1 MFYLLTQRNRSFRWA
16 IGQLANIEQC
26 NTERELDEALNSL
39 PESLTETYERVLS
52 TIKHPQDIENLRTLL
67 CWLLHTR
74 RPLRIEELRET
85 IGINKFEKPHFDS
98 RKRLSQRPKLLDQCT
113 FLVVIDEASDME
125 DPFSIEV
132 DNVQPSAG
140 PEWQDALVLRLA
152 HSSVVQLLERTE
164 TLSDHSRQFAIP
176 KTEGHILIA
185 QSCLAYMLHLDSA
198 AAPLETA
205 HGCPLLNYATRYWYY
220 HVQQSE
226 THDERLA
233 GLIDDVL
240 QSRWSIYRL
249 VTYPNI
255 STRYNPWQGS
265 GQGENVEENAKGFSL
280 CTVCRSISYQQ
291 LEKPRGIRHRTYASL
306 VTSAHECRLCE
317 MIHCALLQFGI
328 ARRCQISSRTIL
340 SLETSEILAREVDAE
355 IRRIASNSGII
366 TLRRETQ
373 NPFLLINYYCFFGR
387 LHLYT
392 SPGAS
397 LQNRGLVVAN
407 YWPLY

>member
-1 MFYLLTQRNRSFRWA
+1 M
-16 IGQLANIEQC
+16 
-26 NTERELDEALNSL
+26 DEALNSL

-52 TIKHPQDIENLRTLL
+52 TIKHPQDVESLRTLL

-85 IGINKFEKPHFDS
+85 TGISNLEKPQFDS
-98 RKRLSQRPKLLDQCT
+98 RTRLSQRPKILDQCT

-125 DPFSIEV
+125 DPFSMEV

-140 PEWQDALVLRLA
+140 PKWQDDSVLRLA
-152 HSSVVQLLERTE
+152 HSSVVQFLERTE
-164 TLSDHSRQFAIP
+164 KLSDHSRQFTIP
-176 KTEGHILIA
+176 KPEGHVLIA
-185 QSCLAYMLHLDSA
+185 QSCLAYMLRLDSA
-198 AAPLETA
+198 ATPIEAT
-205 HGCPLLNYATRYWYY
+205 HGGPFLNYATQYWYY
-220 HVQQSE
+220 HVQQSQ

-240 QSRWSIYRL
+240 RSRWNIYRL

-255 STRYNPWQGS
+255 STRYNPWQGPV
-265 GQGENVEENAKGFSL
+265 QGKSVEENAQGFSL
-280 CTVCRSISYQQ
+280 CTVCRRISYQQ
-291 LEKPRGIRHRTYASL
+291 LEKPGGMRHRTYATL

-340 SLETSEILAREVDAE
+340 SLETSEILAREIDSE
-355 IRRIASNSGII
+355 IRQIASNSEFI

-373 NPFLLINYYCFFGR
+373 DPFLLINYYCFFGR

-392 SPGAS
+392 YPGVS
-397 LQNRGLVVAN
+397 LKDRELIVAN